1 MSDVAVRRLGYAG
14 LFPFVACAALAHV
27 SDPLGASALRALAG
41 YGAVIVS
48 FLGGVHW
55 GFGFQRRGAAWVLF
69 GWGVVPSL
77 LAWVALLLPLGPGLW
92 MLAATLVLAY
102 QVDRQV
108 YPRFGAGSW
117 LGLRLHLTSV
127 AAVCCA
133 AGALAA

>member
-1 MSDVAVRRLGYAG
+1 MSDAAVRRLGYAG
-14 LFPFVACAALAHV
+14 LLPFIAGAALAHV
-27 SDPLGASALRALAG
+27 ADPLGADVLRALAG

-55 GFGFQRRGAAWVLF
+55 GFGFQHRGAAWMLF

-77 LAWVALLLPLGPGLW
+77 LAWVALLLAPGPGLW

-102 QVDRQV
+102 LVDRQV
-108 YPRFGAGSW
+108 YPRFGAASW

-127 AAVCCA
+127 AALSCVV
-133 AGALAA
+133 GALAV